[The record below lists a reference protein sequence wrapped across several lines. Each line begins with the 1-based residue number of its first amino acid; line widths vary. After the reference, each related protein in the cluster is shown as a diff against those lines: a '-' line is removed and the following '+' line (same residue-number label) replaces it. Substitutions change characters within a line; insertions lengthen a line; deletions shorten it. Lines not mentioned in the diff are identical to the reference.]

1 MRIKTIKVRASNEN
15 LDFAISDF
23 YSQNST
29 IYSTNSK
36 LIKEKDDYYW
46 LVMIAYESN
55 LLLPLDGYDSSSN
68 HQLPVGFEQSVMQY
82 VVNAPSNGVRI
93 KNSISTYLPSLLII
107 NSIHDFKRIRG
118 LGVKTVE
125 ENIEFLSGL
134 MDIIKQYQ

>member
-1 MRIKTIKVRASNEN
+1 MKIKTIKVRANSDNR
-15 LDFAISDF
+15 DIAISDF

-55 LLLPLDGYDSSSN
+55 LLLPLDGYDSSNN
-68 HQLPVGFEQSVMQY
+68 HQLPAGFEQSVMQY

-93 KNSISTYLPSLLII
+93 KNSVSTYLPSLLII

-118 LGVKTVE
+118 LGVKTVD

>member
-1 MRIKTIKVRASNEN
+1 MRIKTIKVRASNDSR
-15 LDFAISDF
+15 DFAISDF

-55 LLLPLDGYDSSSN
+55 LLLPLEGYNSSN
-68 HQLPVGFEQSVMQY
+68 SYQLPAGFEQSVMHY
-82 VVNAPSNGVRI
+82 VVNTPSNGVRI
-93 KNSISTYLPSLLII
+93 KNSVSAYLPSLLEI
-107 NSIHDFKRIRG
+107 NSINDFKCLRG